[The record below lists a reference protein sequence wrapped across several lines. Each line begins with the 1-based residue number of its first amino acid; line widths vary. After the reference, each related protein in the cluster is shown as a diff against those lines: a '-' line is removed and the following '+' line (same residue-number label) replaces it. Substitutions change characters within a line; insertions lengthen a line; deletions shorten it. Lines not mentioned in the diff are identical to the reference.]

1 MQKLKPM
8 QTYTFHTKLESTV
21 LQLFDVGNLFGKEV
35 IVSII
40 EVPDQTNEKK
50 KRNWNFLG
58 AVNLKKRL
66 GGFNNQE

>member
-1 MQKLKPM
+1 VQKLKPM
-8 QTYTFHTKLESTV
+8 QTYTFHTKLEST
-21 LQLFDVGNLFGKEV
+21 
-35 IVSII
+35 VSII

>member
-1 MQKLKPM
+1 VQKLKPM